1 MAHHC
6 EGCGM
11 SIDPADEVNVM
22 TRDEGERH
30 DTTFAHPGH
39 EQPYIA
45 RGYAVSDRG
54 VMGDLEKQEN

>member
-1 MAHHC
+1 
-6 EGCGM
+6 M

-22 TRDEGERH
+22 TRDEGDRH

-54 VMGDLEKQEN
+54 VMGDLEKQES

>member
-39 EQPYIA
+39 EQPTSPA
-45 RGYAVSDRG
+45 GTPSVAAV
-54 VMGDLEKQEN
+54 